1 MIPPT
6 VRFVV
11 YLAAAVVAGLSVL
24 FAVAAWR
31 LAAGPVPLRP
41 LAPYLE
47 QAVSEA
53 VGGLGVRF
61 SDTILSWAP
70 RDQALE
76 VRAVGVDL
84 FDDGGDV
91 VRLPEISLA
100 LSGRALLRGMVAPA
114 SIDLIAPEMTLVR
127 NADGSFNTT
136 LGIADDGWFDAMVD
150 ELLQPPDLT
159 RPTGHLERI
168 SLLDADLT
176 LNDLPTGTTWRAPG
190 ADIVLL
196 RKSPGL
202 VIDLAGTFF
211 LGAAAVELGV
221 TAQYDTGT
229 TETVIDAEYSGLR
242 PNQFASPLGLSWLHA
257 VHAELAGTVA
267 FTLDGAS
274 AVSMV
279 DFEVRSGRGFL
290 DLPQYFEPPL
300 RFDDAVVR
308 GSADGTGAVHI
319 DDLDVHVGPTAGQF
333 RGVVSLG
340 EAGVA
345 IRGRGGVTN
354 LSAAAIPGYWPFRV
368 NPKARAW
375 FAEHVPKGVV
385 EDATFS
391 VDMPPEVFL
400 GERFPDDMIDAAFT
414 FSGGAA
420 RYLPQFPMVTD
431 VVGHGRL
438 TGARLELSVD
448 SAASGDLRL
457 SEGEVVVQGLN
468 TPQSVAEIAFVG
480 RGDLRRTLELLD
492 HEPLILARKL
502 NIRPATVEGQV
513 AARAL
518 FEFPVHTHLLPAEI
532 AYRAA
537 ANVRGA
543 AVPKVLDGYDI
554 TDGDLQIR
562 VVNGRV
568 EGTGPIDLNG
578 VPMDLVW
585 RRDVG
590 LGTPT
595 QLFLSGRLDAADR
608 AALGVPAMPFLDGV
622 VVAELRLEP
631 DGGERRMEVE
641 VEVDLRDSHL
651 AFPEIRWAKTVG
663 VPGSVRFVAV
673 READGGIGLY
683 DLEVRAADLEARGN
697 IQLSADGAVQAA
709 RFDKLRYGL
718 TEMRADAKIASDG
731 RLALT
736 LDGPLFDFRP
746 YADDLFG
753 FSTPS
758 ELPPLSIEARF
769 DRLIVGDDLQ
779 LQHVN
784 VEGANDGAGWERL
797 SVGGEFAPGE
807 ALTLSLTGRDGGRR
821 LDIEAADAGTFL
833 RTLGY
838 FENAVGGTLRL
849 IADVHDDEPGSPV
862 RGRVRVDGFHLV
874 GVPVLG
880 QILSLASLTGI
891 VDTLGGVGVSFV
903 RFEAPFELADEV
915 LSIGDARAVG
925 SALGITVTGTV
936 DRHAGE
942 VDLLGTVIPAY
953 TINSLLGNIP
963 ILGTLLVGK
972 EGEGVFALSY
982 RVRGP
987 IENPRVRVNPLA
999 ALAPGFL
1006 RNFVV
1011 GLEEVEGSTDTLPP
1025 ATGGAGAGGAAG
1037 GPN

>member
-6 VRFVV
+6 VRFAV

-31 LAAGPVPLRP
+31 LAAGPVSLRP

-61 SDTILSWAP
+61 SDTILSWAA
-70 RDQALE
+70 RDQTLE

-84 FDDGGDV
+84 FNDGGDV

-127 NADGSFNTT
+127 NADGSFDTT
-136 LGIADDGWFDAMVD
+136 LGIANDGWFDAMVD
-150 ELLQPPDLT
+150 ELLQPPDRT

-168 SLLDADLT
+168 SLLNADLT

-190 ADIVLL
+190 ADIVML

-211 LGAAAVELGV
+211 LGGAAIELGV
-221 TAQYDTGT
+221 TAQYDTAT

-267 FTLDGAS
+267 FTLYGFS

-279 DFEVRSGRGFL
+279 DFEARSGRGFL

-300 RFDDAVVR
+300 RFDDALVR
-308 GSADGTGAVHI
+308 GSADGTGPVHI
-319 DDLDVHVGPTAGQF
+319 DDFDVHAGPTAGQF
-333 RGVVSLG
+333 RGVVGLG

-345 IRGRGGVTN
+345 IRGSGGVTN

-414 FSGGAA
+414 FSGGAV
-420 RYLPQFPMVTD
+420 RYLPKFPMVTD
-431 VVGHGRL
+431 VMGHGRL

-457 SEGEVVVQGLN
+457 SEGEVVLQGLN

-492 HEPLILARKL
+492 HEPLILARKM

-513 AARAL
+513 AARAR

-595 QLFLSGRLDAADR
+595 QLFLSGRFDAADR
-608 AALGVPAMPFLDGV
+608 AALGVPAMPFLDGAV
-622 VVAELRLEP
+622 AAELRLDP
-631 DGGERRMEVE
+631 DGGARRME

-651 AFPEIRWAKTVG
+651 SFPEIRWKKTVG
-663 VPGSVRFVAV
+663 VPGSARFVAV

-697 IQLSADGAVQAA
+697 IQLSVDGAVQAA

-718 TEMRADAKIASDG
+718 TEMSADAKIASDG
-731 RLALT
+731 RLALK

-746 YADDLFG
+746 YADDLFD

-779 LQHVN
+779 LQQVN

-797 SVGGEFAPGE
+797 SVGGEFTPGE

-821 LDIEAADAGTFL
+821 LDIATADAGTFL

-849 IADVHDDEPGSPV
+849 IADVHDDEPGSPM

-874 GVPVLG
+874 GVPVLA

-891 VDTLGGVGVSFV
+891 VDTLGGDGVSFI
-903 RFEAPFELADEV
+903 RFEAPFALADEV

-942 VDLLGTVIPAY
+942 VDLLGTMIPAY

-987 IENPRVRVNPLA
+987 VENPRVTVNPLA

-1037 GPN
+1037 GAD